1 MAEHDRIT
9 LAAPSLGSELV
20 GTLDSEQNIALFRG
34 IPYATL
40 TKRWTHSETRNEL
53 ESPFDATQLGYRC
66 SQLSGMVLV
75 SGGTNDPLPGDDEFK
90 CLNLNIAVPK
100 ESLGVQVPNSLP
112 VMVWIHGGGFAF
124 GANSVSRY
132 RPQALVAHARNNNTP
147 VILVSINYRLGVL
160 GFSASQDLAEEVNG
174 GSKTCPVGNYGLID
188 QRNALEWVNR
198 HIQDFGGNP
207 SNITVFGVSAGSVS
221 IHLHLLAEHALFDRA
236 IMMSGAAPVLSPLPM
251 EWYQN
256 EWSTLCQNAGIDA
269 PSPQERLEQL
279 RRLEVSDILKLSS
292 PGVMGPVADGKL
304 LKENWKYEDN
314 APNTRCKEFIIG
326 DTNIEAIIFD
336 GLIKRLPQERFQQL
350 VNDSFSPELA
360 QELYSKFGFS
370 RDPQSDEDFRKAF
383 RLLVGNT
390 LFNYSHLGIAKSSQN
405 SEAWRDKVYL
415 YHFEEPSP
423 FPGPT
428 CGLSYH
434 GLCAMLLH
442 MNEMGICPPST
453 QNVSREAAR
462 IWTAFAHGKQPW
474 EPYSKEQ
481 RFMRFGPQGESTLE
495 SFESDNTRDYGF
507 QEWLGVHIDEVG
519 LFVRKLVLNLEN
531 NKI

>member
-1 MAEHDRIT
+1 
-9 LAAPSLGSELV
+9 
-20 GTLDSEQNIALFRG
+20 
-34 IPYATL
+34 
-40 TKRWTHSETRNEL
+40 
-53 ESPFDATQLGYRC
+53 
-66 SQLSGMVLV
+66 
-75 SGGTNDPLPGDDEFK
+75 
-90 CLNLNIAVPK
+90 
-100 ESLGVQVPNSLP
+100 
-112 VMVWIHGGGFAF
+112 
-124 GANSVSRY
+124 
-132 RPQALVAHARNNNTP
+132 
-147 VILVSINYRLGVL
+147 
-160 GFSASQDLAEEVNG
+160 
-174 GSKTCPVGNYGLID
+174 
-188 QRNALEWVNR
+188 
-198 HIQDFGGNP
+198 
-207 SNITVFGVSAGSVS
+207 VSA
-221 IHLHLLAEHALFDRA
+221 
-236 IMMSGAAPVLSPLPM
+236 
-251 EWYQN
+251 
-256 EWSTLCQNAGIDA
+256 
-269 PSPQERLEQL
+269 
-279 RRLEVSDILKLSS
+279 ILKLSS

-304 LKENWKYEDN
+304 LKENWKYEDS

-370 RDPQSDEDFRKAF
+370 RDPQSEEDFRKAF

-390 LFNYSHLGIAKSSQN
+390 LFNYSHLGISKSSQN
-405 SEAWRDKVYL
+405 SEAWRDNVYL

-442 MNEMGICPPST
+442 MNEMDICPPST
-453 QNVSREAAR
+453 QNVSREAAS

-481 RFMRFGPQGESTLE
+481 RFMRFGPEGESSLQ
-495 SFESDNTRDYGF
+495 SFESDNTRDYEF
-507 QEWLGVHIDEVG
+507 QEWLGLHIDEVG

>member
-1 MAEHDRIT
+1 M
-9 LAAPSLGSELV
+9 
-20 GTLDSEQNIALFRG
+20 
-34 IPYATL
+34 
-40 TKRWTHSETRNEL
+40 
-53 ESPFDATQLGYRC
+53 
-66 SQLSGMVLV
+66 
-75 SGGTNDPLPGDDEFK
+75 
-90 CLNLNIAVPK
+90 
-100 ESLGVQVPNSLP
+100 
-112 VMVWIHGGGFAF
+112 
-124 GANSVSRY
+124 
-132 RPQALVAHARNNNTP
+132 
-147 VILVSINYRLGVL
+147 

-174 GSKTCPVGNYGLID
+174 GSETCPVGNYGLID

-198 HIQDFGGNP
+198 HIQDFGGDP

-256 EWSTLCQNAGIDA
+256 EWSTLCNNAGIGA
-269 PSPQERLEQL
+269 SSPQERLEQL
-279 RRLEVSDILKLSS
+279 RQLEVSDILKLSS

-350 VNDSFSPELA
+350 VNDSFSSQLA

-370 RDPQSDEDFRKAF
+370 RDPQSEEHFRKAF

-390 LFNYSHLGIAKSSQN
+390 LFNYSHLGIANSSQN
-405 SEAWRDKVYL
+405 SETWRDNVYL

-428 CGLSYH
+428 RGLSYH

-442 MNEMGICPPST
+442 LNELDICPPST

-462 IWTAFAHGKQPW
+462 IWTAFAHGQQPW

-481 RFMRFGPQGESTLE
+481 RFMRFGPEGESSLQ

-519 LFVRKLVLNLEN
+519 LFVRKLVLDLEN